1 MAASWEVT
9 VDEKNSG
16 EAIGSHGI
24 PDQASEAQP
33 TGLPT
38 SDRHHSE
45 TASHD
50 KGGDAEAPKHSHT
63 PEA

>member
-1 MAASWEVT
+1 M
-9 VDEKNSG
+9 DEKNSG